1 MCNAI
6 RDSSNPSLQ
15 KISSKI
21 SSVDLRLLWYL
32 ICGVYN
38 LLLYES
44 RLLLLGQSE
53 MMETSTSGLATNVLM
68 IETVAWDGEAS
79 WYLLPRGCY
88 INLVIYIKNP
98 IKNLISAFLI
108 STNDPKID
116 RCLTLKQ
123 FFVWIAIAFFM
134 FFLSSKQHPSFYHP
148 SSNS

>member
-1 MCNAI
+1 
-6 RDSSNPSLQ
+6 
-15 KISSKI
+15 
-21 SSVDLRLLWYL
+21 
-32 ICGVYN
+32 
-38 LLLYES
+38 
-44 RLLLLGQSE
+44 

-123 FFVWIAIAFFM
+123 FFV
-134 FFLSSKQHPSFYHP
+134 
-148 SSNS
+148 